1 MKIKITNPKLKK
13 RVKELMK
20 EREETE
26 PGEYTLL
33 RASFEIAYDEDT
45 PDHAFLLRAGKELSA
60 LREAEEN
67 RKYKAGELWTPKEVH
82 EFLKKVTDIWGK
94 VLVGPAEPF
103 PEGYVKRFPGIEE
116 AIDECLVAM
125 DAAIKKYPD
134 LSKRK

>member
-1 MKIKITNPKLKK
+1 
-13 RVKELMK
+13 MK
-20 EREETE
+20 ERNETE
-26 PGEYTLL
+26 PSEYTLL
-33 RASFEIAYDEDT
+33 RASFEIAYNEDAQ
-45 PDHAFLLRAGKELSA
+45 DQSFLMRAGKELSN
-60 LREAEEN
+60 LRAQEDA
-67 RKYKAGELWTPKEVH
+67 RLFKAGELWSPNEVR
-82 EFLKKVTDIWGK
+82 EFLNKVTSIWAR